1 MIMTL
6 ADRRLW
12 LIYLFIVFIWG
23 NLIKSPLYTRYITRH
38 VYNFFTEFGFR
49 LGLATPQL
57 KIFAFTGHAGVA
69 TQTSPT

>member
-23 NLIKSPLYTRYITRH
+23 NLIKSPLHARYVIRH
-38 VYNFFTEFGFR
+38 VYNFFTGFGFR
-49 LGLATPQL
+49 LGLTRPNL
-57 KIFAFTGHAGVA
+57 KFFAFTGHAGVA